1 MADVW
6 TIGKLLAWTADYFKG
21 KGMDAPRLDAEV
33 LLAHLMERDR
43 MYLYVHFDEP
53 LEETELAAYRELV
66 RRRAAHEPVAYI
78 TGVKEFMGYDFR
90 VTRATLIPRPDTET
104 LVEAALDGLERLRK
118 LRGESSGARDAAG
131 SETRAERGDAL
142 RIADIGAGTGAIA
155 LSVLA
160 ETADAARCGQIEARL
175 IDISAE
181 ALAVAEENAR
191 LLGVRERADFCVGD
205 LLSPLEGG
213 AYDAIL
219 SNPPYIRA
227 DEMASLAP
235 DVRDYEP
242 HTALTDGG
250 DGLSFYRRLIAEARD
265 HLKDTGFLAVECG
278 LGESDAIAAMAESA
292 GWREIETKRD
302 LAGID
307 RVVTLWK

>member
-21 KGMDAPRLDAEV
+21 KGLDSPRLDAEV
-33 LLAHLMERDR
+33 LLAHLLERDR

-53 LEETELAAYRELV
+53 LEEAELAAYREMV

-78 TGVKEFMGYDFR
+78 TGTREFMGYDFR
-90 VTRATLIPRPDTET
+90 VTRATLIPRPATET
-104 LVEAALDGLERLRK
+104 LVEAALDGIKRLR
-118 LRGESSGARDAAG
+118 EIAG
-131 SETRAERGDAL
+131 NDTKAVRF
-142 RIADIGAGTGAIA
+142 ADIGAGTGAIA

-160 ETADAARCGQIEARL
+160 ETADAAGCGRIEATL
-175 IDISAE
+175 VDIAE
-181 ALAVAEENAR
+181 DALAVAEENASS
-191 LLGVRERADFCVGD
+191 LAVRERADFRAGD
-205 LLSPLEGG
+205 LLAPLERG

-227 DEMASLAP
+227 DEMAHLAP

-250 DGLSFYRRLIAEARD
+250 DGLSFYRRLIAGAREYMRERA
-265 HLKDTGFLAVECG
+265 FLAVECG
-278 LGESDAIAAMAESA
+278 LGEADAIVSLAEAA
-292 GWREIETKRD
+292 GWREIETRQD

-307 RVVTLWK
+307 RVVVMWK